1 MLNNLLACRSIFHWL
16 QVKIILAIQHNCLSN
31 FLFSKDYVSFCLKMI
46 DKALSS
52 CSISGQPET
61 SSLLAQSCWSIII
74 IIFFNVHSKEY

>member
-16 QVKIILAIQHNCLSN
+16 QVKIILAVQHNCLSN

-52 CSISGQPET
+52 CNISGQPET
-61 SSLLAQSCWSIII
+61 LCLLAQSCSSIII
-74 IIFFNVHSKEY
+74 IIILHA